1 MPASV
6 VLDIVVIVLLIAA
19 AVSGWRNGF
28 LRSVFAAVGLVVGGI
43 AAYLL
48 LPVFTTWTTS
58 PGWRIVIVLGGGIL
72 LLVLGQT
79 LGSMIGRLLSRGV
92 RVIKLGP
99 IDRGAGLVTSTV
111 IVALVLTT
119 VAGGISGFGI
129 PPVTQAIAGSATL
142 SSIDRLTPAPAKS
155 FLAGVRASTVNDAL
169 PWVLETI
176 APPASVPPIADLDTA
191 SPELSA
197 AAASVVRVSG
207 NAYQCGQSL
216 TGSGFVVS
224 DDRVVTNAH
233 VVAGVDEPVVEAPGE
248 QPRAATVVYFD
259 PAVDLAVLEV
269 DNLDAPPLPLGDV
282 PSVGSAAAV
291 QGYPF
296 GGPFV
301 SLPAT
306 VAELSAIPRADAAGQ
321 REVYALSADINQGNS
336 GGPLLSPDGSV
347 IGVVFAKSAAIDDV
361 GYALALSELQPVA
374 EAAAGLSD
382 TVSSGSCAA

>member
-19 AVSGWRNGF
+19 AVSGWRSGF
-28 LRSVFAAVGLVVGGI
+28 LRSVFTAIGLVVGGI

-48 LPVFTTWTTS
+48 LPVFATWTTS
-58 PGWRIVIVLGGGIL
+58 PGWRIAIVLGGGIL
-72 LLVLGQT
+72 LLVVGEAI
-79 LGSMIGRLLSRGV
+79 GSMIGRLLSRGV

-99 IDRGAGLVTSTV
+99 IDRAAGLVTSTV
-111 IVALVLTT
+111 VVALVLTT

-169 PWVLETI
+169 PWVIDTI
-176 APPASVPPIADLDTA
+176 APPTSVPPIADLDTA
-191 SPELSA
+191 SPALTTA
-197 AAASVVRVSG
+197 GASVVRVSG

-248 QPRAATVVYFD
+248 QPRAASVVYFD
-259 PAVDLAVLEV
+259 DATDLAVLEV
-269 DNLDAPPLPLGDV
+269 DGLDASPLPLGDV
-282 PSVGSAAAV
+282 PTVGSAAAV
-291 QGYPF
+291 QGFPF

-306 VAELSAIPRADAAGQ
+306 IAELSTIPKADASGQ
-321 REVYALSADINQGNS
+321 RDVYALSADINQGNS
-336 GGPLLSPDGSV
+336 GGPLLSPDGAV

-361 GYALALSELQPVA
+361 GYALAISELQPVVA
-374 EAAAGLSD
+374 AAAGLSD
-382 TVSSGSCAA
+382 TVSSGACAA